1 MKSKLWVFREIDP
14 VNQAALARA
23 LSISTA
29 TASLLITRGV
39 TTPDEAS
46 SWLSHQLPHDPYL
59 IPDMEEAVERLH
71 RAVEMHEPICF
82 YGDYDVDGMAATSI
96 YISFFGSLGAN
107 VRAYVPHRQ
116 REGYGLNLEAV
127 QRLHDEGVSL
137 LVTSDCGTTSHCEV
151 ALARQLGMD
160 VIVTDHHQT
169 DGAMP
174 PAVAVMNPHRA
185 GARYPFQGLCSAGLA
200 YKVAQAYEMR
210 YGEAGVPL
218 RSLLDLVALA
228 TIADVVPLQDE
239 NRGFVREGLAQ
250 LSRGARCGI
259 RALKQVAG
267 ITRECTAETVAFR
280 LAPRLNAAGRL
291 DHAILG
297 VRLLTTESHAEAQR
311 LADRLEQLNRERQRI
326 EADMMSEAVAMVKE
340 QELPPALVLASRRW
354 HVGVVGIAAARLV
367 ERFHRPTI
375 VIAVDEKGIGKGSA
389 RTVGGFDLYQGL
401 AACRDV
407 LEAFGGHP
415 SAAGVT
421 VRESHLP
428 QFRERFGSVVADWTS
443 VEAIVPTLHVDAEVQ
458 LSEVTTTLIKE
469 IGALN
474 PFGAGNPEP
483 TFAVRGLDVMDSRT
497 VGEKHLKMT
506 VRQGRSMPFDS
517 IGFGMKSLIDRG
529 IPARTPVDLAF
540 VPELNHWN
548 GYDRIQLR
556 IRDVRISGEGPSDA

>member
-14 VNQAALARA
+14 VNRAVLAQA
-23 LSISTA
+23 LSISSA
-29 TASLLITRGV
+29 TASLLVARGV

-46 SWLSHQLPHDPYL
+46 SWLSHQPPHDPYL
-59 IPDMEEAVERLH
+59 IPDMEQAVERVH
-71 RAVEMHEPICF
+71 RAVNTQEPICF
-82 YGDYDVDGMAATSI
+82 YGDYDVDGMAATSV
-96 YISFFGSLGAN
+96 YLTFFGSLGAN

-116 REGYGLNLEAV
+116 REGYGLNLGAV

-137 LVTSDCGTTSHCEV
+137 LVTSDCGTTSHREI

-169 DGAMP
+169 DDAMP

-185 GARYPFQGLCSAGLA
+185 DGRYPFHGLCSAGLA

-210 YGEAGVPL
+210 YGETGVPL

-250 LSRGARCGI
+250 LSRGARCGL

-267 ITRECTAETVAFR
+267 ITRDCTAETIAFK

-297 VRLLTTESHAEAQR
+297 VQLLTTESHTEAQR
-311 LADRLEQLNRERQRI
+311 LAERLEQLNRERQKI
-326 EADMMSEAVAMVKE
+326 EAEMMSEAVAMVKE

-367 ERFHRPTI
+367 ERFHRPAI
-375 VIAVDEKGIGKGSA
+375 VIAIDENGIGKGSA
-389 RTVGGFDLYQGL
+389 RTIGGFDLYQGL
-401 AACRDV
+401 AACRDLV
-407 LEAFGGHP
+407 EAFGGHP

-421 VRESHLP
+421 VRESGLAD
-428 QFRERFGSVVADWTS
+428 FREQFASVVADWTS
-443 VEAIVPTLHVDAEVQ
+443 ERTIVPTLHVDAEVQ

-469 IGALN
+469 IGALH

-483 TFAVRGLDVMDSRT
+483 TFAVKGLDVMDSRT
-497 VGEKHLKMT
+497 VGEKHLKMR

-556 IRDVRISGEGPSDA
+556 IRDVRISGEGSSDA